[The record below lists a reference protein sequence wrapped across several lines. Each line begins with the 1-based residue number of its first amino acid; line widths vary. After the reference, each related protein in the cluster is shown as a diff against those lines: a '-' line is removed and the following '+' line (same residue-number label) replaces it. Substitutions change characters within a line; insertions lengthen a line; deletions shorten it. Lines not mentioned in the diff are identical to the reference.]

1 MPKVNLVKSDS
12 AIKAGYRKTFHIHT
26 PPGSQRAGEDYRAGA
41 TYYEPGNW
49 QRKKGT
55 GV

>member
-1 MPKVNLVKSDS
+1 MPKVNLLKSDPV
-12 AIKAGYRKTFHIHT
+12 IKAGYRKTFNVQT
-26 PPGSQRAGEDYRAGA
+26 PPGTQRAGEDYRAGA

-49 QRKKGT
+49 HRKNGT